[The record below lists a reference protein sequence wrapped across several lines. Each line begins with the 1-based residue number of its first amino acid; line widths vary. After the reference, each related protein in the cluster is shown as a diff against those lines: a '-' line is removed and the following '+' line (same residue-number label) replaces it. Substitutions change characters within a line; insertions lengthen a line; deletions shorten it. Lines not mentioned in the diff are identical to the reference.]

1 MTVHSTVV
9 LPRRSPRFST
19 FQIECTVTVICVIW
33 SRRVQADQRGRRKGR
48 ARPRNPL
55 PRALSQPHIAEHLR
69 QRVLRYLAIQA
80 ARAGAVKGELLD
92 CSDEMVRGRPSSIVL
107 RCAGIQPDSN
117 PSISVNLNIRAGYVI
132 DLSDDPPAMRTIPH
146 I

>member
-1 MTVHSTVV
+1 M
-9 LPRRSPRFST
+9 
-19 FQIECTVTVICVIW
+19 
-33 SRRVQADQRGRRKGR
+33 
-48 ARPRNPL
+48 
-55 PRALSQPHIAEHLR
+55 
-69 QRVLRYLAIQA
+69 LRYLAIQA